1 MTYFPHNIKKNF
13 SVDDGEFLS
22 FYSHINAT
30 LLEEIRRIQ
39 IVRINLQNRRF
50 FKIIDFY
57 ICPSIN
63 PVLKSFPYSALLAHT
78 LAPGFPSASKIHCL
92 L

>member
-1 MTYFPHNIKKNF
+1 MTYFPYNIKKNF

-22 FYSHINAT
+22 FYSHINAM
-30 LLEEIRRIQ
+30 LLEKIRRIQ
-39 IVRINLQNRRF
+39 IVRINLQNGRF
-50 FKIIDFY
+50 FKIIDFS
-57 ICPSIN
+57 ICPSID
-63 PVLKSFPYSALLAHT
+63 PVLKSFSYSALLAHT